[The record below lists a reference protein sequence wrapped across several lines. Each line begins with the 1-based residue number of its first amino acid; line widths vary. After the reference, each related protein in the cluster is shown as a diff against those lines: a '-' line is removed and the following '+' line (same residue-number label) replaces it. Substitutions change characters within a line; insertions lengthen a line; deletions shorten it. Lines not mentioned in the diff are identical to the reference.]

1 MKDETVVPSI
11 FIEDKVHL
19 SRDLEVNGIQ
29 CSTIDCKKDEKLDKY
44 AGGEIFLNNI
54 SSNFYQEESGKLI
67 LIFKFIF
74 EKTSKIKN
82 NLASF

>member
-1 MKDETVVPSI
+1 MKDETVAPSI

-29 CSTIDCKKDEKLDKY
+29 CSTIYCKKHEKLDKCT
-44 AGGEIFLNNI
+44 GGEIFLNNI

-67 LIFKFIF
+67 LIFKFII
-74 EKTSKIKN
+74 EKARKIEN

>member
-1 MKDETVVPSI
+1 MKDETVPLI

-29 CSTIDCKKDEKLDKY
+29 CSTIDCKKDEKLHKC
-44 AGGEIFLNNI
+44 AEGENFLNNI
-54 SSNFYQEESGKLI
+54 SSYFYQEESGKLI

-74 EKTSKIKN
+74 EKTSKIEN